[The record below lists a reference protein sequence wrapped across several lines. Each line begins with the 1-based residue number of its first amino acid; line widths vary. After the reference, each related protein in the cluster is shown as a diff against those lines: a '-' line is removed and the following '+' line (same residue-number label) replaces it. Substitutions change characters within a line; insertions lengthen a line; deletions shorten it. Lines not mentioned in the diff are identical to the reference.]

1 MSKKIEQFWEN
12 ATAFD
17 VAQVMEGETVEARFR
32 DDEHSGYT
40 EGFLAGWTE
49 GEPCWYCE
57 QGGARSYFETCQVY
71 REPTPTRSPKDGCR
85 MLKDNEEQMSFCD
98 NLGDLIETHSEW
110 SQKTFGADEE
120 RGPIG
125 TLKHLAKEANEA
137 YEAFEAHGGS
147 DRRYLDELADCFIL
161 LLDATRRSRVSF
173 PGLVNLAIAK
183 MAINK
188 ARTWQTGKNTNEPV
202 EHVRSESE
210 AK

>member
-1 MSKKIEQFWEN
+1 MSKIEAFWQP
-12 ATAFD
+12 ATADD
-17 VAQVMEGETVEARFR
+17 VAEIIKTGKPIQARFR
-32 DDEHSGYT
+32 DYETRDWHLGELT
-40 EGFLAGWTE
+40 GFSLKACRGRWQTY
-49 GEPCWYCE
+49 PY
-57 QGGARSYFETCQVY
+57 YFYECQVY
-71 REPTPTRSPKDGCR
+71 REPKPTRSPKDGCR

-98 NLGDLIETHSEW
+98 NLGDLIETQSEW

-188 ARTWQTGKNTNEPV
+188 ARAWQTGKNTNEPV